1 MAIAINGSGSI
12 TPSGSSVV
20 SYPGA
25 VLQMQAARSGP
36 AGQTISSTSPT
47 LITGLSISF
56 TPKKVGSLL
65 VFNALISSSHTHVT
79 SFGIFKDGAST
90 VSTSGYTNDNEAN
103 MQATS
108 YFPPLSSDT
117 RTDVIRQTSLMHYE
131 TVDSLTARTYG
142 VYATAGWAGTT
153 YSLYI
158 NNRSNGDMANFSYLT
173 IMEIAQ

>member
-25 VLQMQAARSGP
+25 VLQVQAARSGP
-36 AGQTISSTSPT
+36 ASQTISSTSPT

-56 TPKKVGSLL
+56 TPKKIGSILI
-65 VFNALISSSHTHVT
+65 FNAQVSSSFTHVT
-79 SFGIFKDGAST
+79 SFGIFKDGVST
-90 VSTSGYTNDNEAN
+90 VSTSGYTNTNEAN
-103 MQATS
+103 MQVTS
-108 YFPPLSSDT
+108 YYEKPNNDA
-117 RTDVIRQTSLMHYE
+117 RTDFINQTAFMHYE
-131 TVDSLTARTYG
+131 TVDSLTTRTYG

-153 YSLYI
+153 YNLYI
-158 NNRSNGDMANFSYLT
+158 NNRSGGDMASFSYLT